1 MHLIKYLKFIS
12 RQKAQTTLEYFII
25 LAVMAALTFAF
36 LLSSGGALSTIRNG
50 LIGSNS
56 TTETNNSF
64 FGRAIR
70 AMGL

>member
-25 LAVMAALTFAF
+25 LAVMAALTFGF
-36 LLSSGGALSTIRNG
+36 LAGILPTIKSG

-64 FGRAIR
+64 FGQAIR

>member
-1 MHLIKYLKFIS
+1 MHLVKSLKFIS
-12 RQKAQTTLEYFII
+12 RQKAQTTLEYFVI

-36 LLSSGGALSTIRNG
+36 LAGVLPKIKRG

-56 TTETNNSF
+56 TTETQNSF
-64 FGRAIR
+64 FGQALR